1 LCSYELKIVFWCSI
15 IIHVYIRVARK
26 CKYSNLGEGYFTLSI
41 SFQTSLSE
49 HEASSIHLLLA
60 FFMTV
65 VENFKENVLKS
76 HTTNAMVKEH
86 VQNFEFFV
94 IFGLFLKNCNIK
106 TERKKWF
113 PSF

>member
-1 LCSYELKIVFWCSI
+1 M
-15 IIHVYIRVARK
+15 
-26 CKYSNLGEGYFTLSI
+26 SI

-65 VENFKENVLKS
+65 VENFKENVLNL

-106 TERKKWF
+106 TERKKMVSKLLRF
-113 PSF
+113 FKRLDSHIQMKIVTNAKSTQA